1 MNKSTQLVLW
11 LSLLC
16 SFAKAQTP
24 TFSVQPSLN
33 NGFVCY
39 GNNATIS
46 ASVLNADVYQLE
58 SQNPDNSWSNYG
70 GYTGSATG
78 ITLSISIIDHTQDL
92 NFRIRAMNNTSGDVA
107 YSNEFFID
115 AQRPEFS
122 VQPVN
127 QTACYNE
134 DVTFYTTASGTGLSY
149 EWEYSETID
158 GSYAPLSAD
167 SKYKNVNTANLTL
180 KGIRHTDEDFF
191 RVKVT
196 DANGCFNTSNSAGL
210 NVNYMFIVQ
219 PTTSAAICEGST
231 TDFFTYNIQGSP
243 IEYSW
248 KYSTASAEIE
258 VVESSQFQNVNS
270 ERLTINGVPGDLED
284 VAVKIEF
291 PYSLMNS
298 DGSSTTGT
306 CFVERER
313 KGYTINPQPDQPAFV
328 SADSVCGS
336 GTVDLVI
343 SSSESVEWYANSTGS
358 ASLATSARFT
368 TPSINASTYYF
379 YRAKDTNDCFSQ
391 YDSLLAKVN
400 PVPSISLS
408 SVASIC
414 PADGSF
420 NIPYTS
426 LQNGDQFDL
435 TLTSGSIL
443 GFSELT
449 DEPLSSSPQSISVPS
464 TITSGNY
471 TFGFKLENSITEC
484 FASSQDVNLYVKKP
498 TEKTSNPITQE
509 ICEGQPVTLSAAG
522 TGEGPLTYQ
531 WYFNGSALEDE
542 KESSLTF
549 DKLSLT
555 DEGNYYCAITAEC
568 GTKNTTAATLTVKPI
583 TRINTQPTNTAVCQ
597 NQTATFSIVATGSGT
612 LTYQWKMDGNN
623 IGTNSNSL
631 SLENVTLDDD
641 QAEITCTV
649 TGECGDSTSTAA
661 VLTVYRLPVAPVVAD
676 TGYCINSSPD
686 PLTANALTS
695 HTLNWYGTNATGGTG
710 SNTAS
715 TASTTASGDF
725 FYYVSQTDANSC
737 ESERA
742 EIHVTITPLP
752 ISNLSSSA
760 STVCPSGSINKAV
773 SFLVASSG
781 GNGSYTY
788 QWGKNGSAINGETG
802 TSFSSTGGGNYYIV
816 TTSGYCSITST
827 VNISEA
833 VMNATNAPTVSISGE
848 TAPYNFCSEED
859 ITLTASLSVSGNT
872 LKWYNT
878 NIATAVLSSK
888 TDFNLTNVSVDA
900 SYFAAEVETI
910 GALTCETD
918 RSEIAFTV
926 DESPDASFIVENE
939 TCTANNDGKITLTPL
954 TSDVPYTYKIGSL
967 AFQNSNIFTGLT
979 EGNYSVTLKSNNGCE
994 TVKSISIGTN
1004 PRPVFTT
1011 EPSNKNVCEGST
1023 VTFETV
1029 TDITVNYQW
1038 QKKLPSGNWT
1048 DISSE
1053 NSSDL
1058 VLNNVGNSNNPDGAT
1073 YRQIAG
1079 SATCFETSAEASLAV
1094 TIINETS
1101 LSGTTS
1107 ICSGGNA
1114 TLTATGCNGTVTW
1127 SDNQTGTSI
1136 DVSPSASTTYT
1147 AKCKVGLCE
1156 EDAINSLIVSVKPL
1170 TPQPGITATLNEIC
1184 FGQSSELTATGCS
1197 GDLHWSTSET
1207 TTSITVNPTT
1217 SVEYSVTCTIDGC
1230 PGETSK
1236 VTVTGHPELLAG
1248 SINTNSAIN
1257 CAGYN
1262 PPSIGSTDAPSG
1274 GKGALS
1280 VSWELSENCDA
1291 QTPTW
1296 SVISGATGNT
1306 YNPSALYTTT
1316 CYRRKVVDECGTEVY
1331 SNISTVNIVD
1341 DPEVIVSSDKSSIC
1355 SGESL
1360 ELTAAI
1366 SGGTGTCSIIW
1377 QKNTKSSAAGS
1388 SFWEDMIGSANTL
1401 PVTDLEN
1408 ATTSNIS
1415 VYFRAIY
1422 DCDLTNCNKATAD
1435 AIEVVVAPVVA
1446 NVVTADKSIICEG
1459 EEVILTSTGCLGTIS
1474 WSNGSELAQQT
1485 VSPTSTQYFVATC
1498 SVTGCS
1504 KIVKDSVEIT
1514 VKPGVA
1520 APTLTATTSEIC
1532 FGQSSEITA
1541 SGCTGD
1547 LLWSTSET
1555 TTSITVSPTSAV
1567 EYSVTCSLNGCTSS
1581 AAKITVTGY
1590 PELVAGSISSSSD
1603 INCAGYN
1610 PPEISSTADPSGG
1623 KGVLSISWES
1633 SENCSAPTPTWNTI
1647 SGATGNSFN
1656 PTALSVTT
1664 CYRRKVVDECG
1675 TELYSNISTIN
1686 IVDDPEVIV
1695 SSDKSSICS
1704 GESFELT
1711 AAISGGTGTCSITW
1725 QKNTKSS
1732 AAGSSFWE
1740 DMTGS
1745 ANTLP
1750 VTDLENATT
1759 SNISV
1764 YFRAIYDCDLTNCNK
1779 ATSEAIEVVV
1789 LPTNEVMVNI
1799 QDTTICSGI
1808 PVLLKASS
1816 CGGTLTWSDG
1826 NTVSERIVNP
1836 EVSTNYTVSCT
1847 GTCGTFQKTVSIKVI
1862 PGLSKPVNTTPF
1874 SAIQPNTLTF
1884 SASGTNL
1891 KWYTADHPDSLI
1903 AAAPELTEKGEY
1915 TYWVSQSNSSCESPR
1930 LQIDA
1935 KIYPQLSITQEPYD
1949 QFDCEGNSVNFLVEA
1964 EGAGDLVYQWQ
1975 RKRPGETDFVN
1986 VYDEDDG
1993 IKNAQQKAIRV
2004 SGAGG
2009 KNNPHLT
2016 QFRCIVGDSV
2026 SVAYTIPKTLYANVI
2041 NRTLPNLKACVGQ
2054 DFDLNLSDY
2063 LEVIGSVTGY
2073 QWQVRDDAAG
2083 EWIDLQDDPTLTGT
2097 KTASLKFTNLQ
2108 TWRSRKYRC
2117 RIFFNTGGFEC
2128 IENTDQ
2134 TLLRV
2139 GEYPERP
2146 ADQTVEYCEGRPTRT
2161 LSFNA
2166 KPNND
2171 LWFSSLEAWDT
2182 GSTRPPKP
2190 TSDKPGVYTWWYA
2203 SVNNEGCV
2211 GPKASYTVTI
2221 HPAPPTPENTTPAVV
2236 ELGDTL
2242 RFSAKGQYL
2251 KWFKSRTGRTFSFNS
2266 PFYVKPDYYTHYV
2279 SQVSQY
2285 GCEGP
2290 RTFIGAEIKSPFG
2303 INDGLEAVA
2312 DCEGNSVRFEA
2323 NQVGIPPLEYQWQ
2336 RKRPEDSTFFTLE
2349 NDTLDYIRISNV
2361 GSLLDPHL
2369 SLYRVVVTDSTDSS
2383 YVSDPITLYVNG
2395 ILGNID
2401 KAYYCSGQIWSP
2413 DTTNLDFRGEVEYY
2427 QLQKQIGRS
2436 WMVVD
2441 STDSLAFTIHHLQ
2454 DTLDGDYRIRAV
2466 FKAENGATC
2475 ARSTD
2480 EFQFNRGVIPD
2491 SLGTKNMDICQYDY
2505 LYRGQL
2511 DSTENSYRWLFRE
2524 DTVYNWLFEDS
2535 LQFTLAEDTTLW
2547 YSVVNKYGCF
2557 GAFDSLNIHVKP
2569 APVLK
2574 IQNPV
2579 LTSCKLEA
2587 IEKPIWLSDP
2597 MNVLYFDE
2605 QLDSSLVK
2613 ESEFVSDSVQI
2624 SQYWIVKTDSGGCQS
2639 PAVQITFEVNDCK
2652 MEENTVVNL
2661 TEENGENGKQLNLSE
2676 HSDVYQ
2682 PNPYAEK
2689 PETFFNWRQEAV
2701 NTPQCDVFPNP
2712 VSRNES
2718 MNIQL
2723 KGVRPENID
2732 VLDIQG
2738 RNMEYR
2744 VLFKEETNQ
2753 KMAIMANLN
2762 EGVYILRVRDAKGN
2776 SCIQRIVLKN

>member
-1 MNKSTQLVLW
+1 
-11 LSLLC
+11 
-16 SFAKAQTP
+16 
-24 TFSVQPSLN
+24 
-33 NGFVCY
+33 
-39 GNNATIS
+39 II
-46 ASVLNADVYQLE
+46 E
-58 SQNPDNSWSNYG
+58 S
-70 GYTGSATG
+70 
-78 ITLSISIIDHTQDL
+78 
-92 NFRIRAMNNTSGDVA
+92 
-107 YSNEFFID
+107 
-115 AQRPEFS
+115 
-122 VQPVN
+122 
-127 QTACYNE
+127 
-134 DVTFYTTASGTGLSY
+134 
-149 EWEYSETID
+149 
-158 GSYAPLSAD
+158 
-167 SKYKNVNTANLTL
+167 
-180 KGIRHTDEDFF
+180 
-191 RVKVT
+191 
-196 DANGCFNTSNSAGL
+196 
-210 NVNYMFIVQ
+210 
-219 PTTSAAICEGST
+219 
-231 TDFFTYNIQGSP
+231 
-243 IEYSW
+243 
-248 KYSTASAEIE
+248 
-258 VVESSQFQNVNS
+258 
-270 ERLTINGVPGDLED
+270 
-284 VAVKIEF
+284 
-291 PYSLMNS
+291 
-298 DGSSTTGT
+298 
-306 CFVERER
+306 
-313 KGYTINPQPDQPAFV
+313 
-328 SADSVCGS
+328 
-336 GTVDLVI
+336 
-343 SSSESVEWYANSTGS
+343 
-358 ASLATSARFT
+358 
-368 TPSINASTYYF
+368 
-379 YRAKDTNDCFSQ
+379 
-391 YDSLLAKVN
+391 
-400 PVPSISLS
+400 
-408 SVASIC
+408 
-414 PADGSF
+414 
-420 NIPYTS
+420 
-426 LQNGDQFDL
+426 
-435 TLTSGSIL
+435 
-443 GFSELT
+443 
-449 DEPLSSSPQSISVPS
+449 
-464 TITSGNY
+464 
-471 TFGFKLENSITEC
+471 
-484 FASSQDVNLYVKKP
+484 
-498 TEKTSNPITQE
+498 
-509 ICEGQPVTLSAAG
+509 
-522 TGEGPLTYQ
+522 
-531 WYFNGSALEDE
+531 
-542 KESSLTF
+542 
-549 DKLSLT
+549 
-555 DEGNYYCAITAEC
+555 
-568 GTKNTTAATLTVKPI
+568 
-583 TRINTQPTNTAVCQ
+583 
-597 NQTATFSIVATGSGT
+597 
-612 LTYQWKMDGNN
+612 
-623 IGTNSNSL
+623 
-631 SLENVTLDDD
+631 
-641 QAEITCTV
+641 
-649 TGECGDSTSTAA
+649 
-661 VLTVYRLPVAPVVAD
+661 
-676 TGYCINSSPD
+676 
-686 PLTANALTS
+686 
-695 HTLNWYGTNATGGTG
+695 
-710 SNTAS
+710 
-715 TASTTASGDF
+715 
-725 FYYVSQTDANSC
+725 
-737 ESERA
+737 
-742 EIHVTITPLP
+742 
-752 ISNLSSSA
+752 
-760 STVCPSGSINKAV
+760 
-773 SFLVASSG
+773 
-781 GNGSYTY
+781 
-788 QWGKNGSAINGETG
+788 
-802 TSFSSTGGGNYYIV
+802 
-816 TTSGYCSITST
+816 
-827 VNISEA
+827 
-833 VMNATNAPTVSISGE
+833 
-848 TAPYNFCSEED
+848 
-859 ITLTASLSVSGNT
+859 
-872 LKWYNT
+872 
-878 NIATAVLSSK
+878 
-888 TDFNLTNVSVDA
+888 
-900 SYFAAEVETI
+900 
-910 GALTCETD
+910 
-918 RSEIAFTV
+918 
-926 DESPDASFIVENE
+926 
-939 TCTANNDGKITLTPL
+939 
-954 TSDVPYTYKIGSL
+954 
-967 AFQNSNIFTGLT
+967 
-979 EGNYSVTLKSNNGCE
+979 
-994 TVKSISIGTN
+994 
-1004 PRPVFTT
+1004 
-1011 EPSNKNVCEGST
+1011 
-1023 VTFETV
+1023 
-1029 TDITVNYQW
+1029 
-1038 QKKLPSGNWT
+1038 
-1048 DISSE
+1048 
-1053 NSSDL
+1053 
-1058 VLNNVGNSNNPDGAT
+1058 
-1073 YRQIAG
+1073 
-1079 SATCFETSAEASLAV
+1079 
-1094 TIINETS
+1094 
-1101 LSGTTS
+1101 
-1107 ICSGGNA
+1107 
-1114 TLTATGCNGTVTW
+1114 
-1127 SDNQTGTSI
+1127 
-1136 DVSPSASTTYT
+1136 
-1147 AKCKVGLCE
+1147 
-1156 EDAINSLIVSVKPL
+1156 
-1170 TPQPGITATLNEIC
+1170 
-1184 FGQSSELTATGCS
+1184 
-1197 GDLHWSTSET
+1197 
-1207 TTSITVNPTT
+1207 
-1217 SVEYSVTCTIDGC
+1217 
-1230 PGETSK
+1230 
-1236 VTVTGHPELLAG
+1236 
-1248 SINTNSAIN
+1248 
-1257 CAGYN
+1257 
-1262 PPSIGSTDAPSG
+1262 
-1274 GKGALS
+1274 
-1280 VSWELSENCDA
+1280 
-1291 QTPTW
+1291 
-1296 SVISGATGNT
+1296 ATGNT
-1306 YNPSALYTTT
+1306 FNPTALSVTT
-1316 CYRRKVVDECGTEVY
+1316 CYRRKVIDECGTELY
-1331 SNISTVNIVD
+1331 SNISTINIVD
-1341 DPEVIVSSDKSSIC
+1341 DPQVIVSSDKNNIC
-1355 SGESL
+1355 SGASF
-1360 ELTAAI
+1360 ELTATI
-1366 SGGTGTCSIIW
+1366 SGGTGTCRLIW
-1377 QKNTKSSAAGS
+1377 QKNSKSSAAGS
-1388 SFWEDMIGSANTL
+1388 SFWEDMAGSANTL
-1401 PVTDLEN
+1401 SVTDLEN
-1408 ATTSNIS
+1408 TSTENIS
-1415 VYFRAIY
+1415 VYYRAIY
-1422 DCDLTNCNKATAD
+1422 DCDLTNCNKATAE

-1459 EEVILTSTGCLGTIS
+1459 EEVVLTSNGCLGTIS
-1474 WSNGSELAQQT
+1474 WSNGSVLTQQA
-1485 VSPTSTQYFVATC
+1485 VSPSSTQYFVATC
-1498 SVTGCS
+1498 SVAGCS
-1504 KIVKDSVEIT
+1504 EIVKDSVEIT

-1567 EYSVTCSLNGCTSS
+1567 EYSVTCSLNGCTSPAAKTAITGYPELVAGS
-1581 AAKITVTGY
+1581 ISSSSDINCAGYNPPEISSTAAASGGKGVLSTSWESSENCSAPTPTWNTISGANGNTYNPIALSVTTCYRRKVVDECGTVVYSNISTINIVDDPQVIVSSDKNNICSGESLELTAAISGGTGTCSITWQKNSKSSAAGSSFWEDMAGSANTLSVTDLENTSTENFSVYFRAIYDCDLTNCNKATSEAIEVVVAPVVANVVTVDKSIICEGEEVVLTSSGCLGTISWSNGSELAQQTVSPTSTQYFAATCSVAGCSEIVKDSVEITVKPGVAAPTLTATTSEICFGQSSEITASGCTGGLLWSTSETTTSITVSPTSVVEYSVTCSLNGCTSPAAKITVTGY

-1610 PPEISSTADPSGG
+1610 PPEISSTAAASGG
-1623 KGVLSISWES
+1623 KGVLSTFWES
-1633 SENCSAPTPTWNTI
+1633 SENCSTPTPTWNTI

-1664 CYRRKVVDECG
+1664 CYRRKVIDECG

-1686 IVDDPEVIV
+1686 IVDDPKVIV

-1704 GESFELT
+1704 GESLELT
-1711 AAISGGTGTCSITW
+1711 AAISGGTGTCSIIW

-1745 ANTLP
+1745 ANTLS
-1750 VTDLENATT
+1750 VTDLENT
-1759 SNISV
+1759 STENISI
-1764 YFRAIYDCDLTNCNK
+1764 YYRAIYDCDLTNCNK
-1779 ATSEAIEVVV
+1779 ATAEAIEVVV

-1816 CGGTLTWSDG
+1816 CGGNLTWSDG

-1903 AAAPELTEKGEY
+1903 AAAPELSEKGEY
-1915 TYWVSQSNSSCESPR
+1915 TYWVSQSNSTCESPR

-1975 RKRPGETDFVN
+1975 RKRPGDTDFVN

-2190 TSDKPGVYTWWYA
+2190 TSDKAGVYTWWYA

-2221 HPAPPTPENTTPAVV
+2221 HPAPPAPENTTPAVV

-2369 SLYRVVVTDSTDSS
+2369 SLYRVVVTDSNDSS

-2466 FKAENGATC
+2466 FKAENGASC

-2480 EFQFNRGVIPD
+2480 EFQFDRGLIPD

-2511 DSTENSYRWLFRE
+2511 DSTENSYRWLFRA
-2524 DTVYNWLFEDS
+2524 DTVYNWLLEDS

-2569 APVLK
+2569 APVLE

-2613 ESEFVSDSVQI
+2613 ESVLVSDSVQI

-2639 PAVQITFEVNDCK
+2639 PAIQITFEVNDCK
-2652 MEENTVVNL
+2652 MEEDTVVNL